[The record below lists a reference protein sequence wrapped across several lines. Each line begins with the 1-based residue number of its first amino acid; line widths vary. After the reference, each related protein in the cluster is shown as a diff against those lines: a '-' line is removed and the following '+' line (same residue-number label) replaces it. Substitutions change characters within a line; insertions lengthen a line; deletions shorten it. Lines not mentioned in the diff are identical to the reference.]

1 MGGSPPRGRGSLL
14 RGGSLRSEVRVS
26 THRWGSPLSGG
37 GSPSGGDLC
46 SEVEVSAQRWR
57 SPLRGEGLRSVVGG
71 LCSVVGVSSQRWE
84 SLLRGGGPFSL
95 LEAVRSRVGRW
106 GEGSPCGPDPHSTS
120 PCAPTPALPPG
131 SPKWFSHQ
139 WQELTRKKTELNWE
153 PTVDRIRLLTERSRA
168 PHRRNSALARTD
180 TPA

>member
-1 MGGSPPRGRGSLL
+1 MSTQRWESPL
-14 RGGSLRSEVRVS
+14 RGEGLR
-26 THRWGSPLSGG
+26 HRWGSPLSGG
-37 GSPSGGDLC
+37 GVSEWWGSLFRGGSIRSEVGVSTQWWGSLLSGGSLF
-46 SEVEVSAQRWR
+46 SEVGISAQRWG
-57 SPLRGEGLRSVVGG
+57 SFQPSRGCKEQGG
-71 LCSVVGVSSQRWE
+71 E
-84 SLLRGGGPFSL
+84 M
-95 LEAVRSRVGRW
+95 

-120 PCAPTPALPPG
+120 PCAPSPALPPR
-131 SPKWFSHQ
+131 SPRWFSHQ